1 MAPLSVRRV
10 AVTGASGLIGRAL
23 LPALRGHGWT
33 VVTVGRGAGSDVRWN
48 PAAGTIDPR
57 PLDGVE
63 AVVHLAGEPIAVRWS
78 GARRLAI
85 RDSRESGT
93 ALIARTLASFAER
106 PRVLVSASAVGFYGD
121 AGDAWLDEQH
131 ASGDEFLAT
140 VCVAWER
147 AADAARDAGI
157 RVVHPRIGIV
167 LAAAGGALA
176 KLAPV
181 FRLAVGGP
189 VGGGTQWMSWIT
201 RGDLV
206 RALLAMLDDA
216 TLAGAVNAV
225 SPQPVT
231 NAEFTRTLARV
242 LRRPAVIP
250 VPAMALRAAFG
261 DMARQTLLASQ
272 RVRPARLEAAGFHWE
287 QPSLEGALR
296 AALADGA

>member
-1 MAPLSVRRV
+1 MNARRI

-23 LPALRGHGWT
+23 LPALRGQGWH

-48 PAAGTIDPR
+48 PAAGTIDAR
-57 PLDGVE
+57 GLDGVE

-78 GARRLAI
+78 DARRRAI
-85 RDSRESGT
+85 RESRDAGT
-93 ALIARTLASFAER
+93 QLIARTLAGLAER

-121 AGDAWLDEQH
+121 GGDAWLDERQ
-131 ASGDEFLAT
+131 ASGGDFLAT

-147 AADAARDAGI
+147 AADVARDAGI

-167 LAAAGGALA
+167 LAADGGALE
-176 KLAPV
+176 KLAPL
-181 FRLAVGGP
+181 FRLALGGP

-206 RALLAMLDDA
+206 RALLTMLDDA

-231 NAEFTRTLARV
+231 NAEFTQTLGRV
-242 LRRPAVIP
+242 LHRPARIP
-250 VPAMALRAAFG
+250 VPAVVLRAVFG

-272 RVRPARLEAAGFHWE
+272 RVRPARLEQAGFHWE
-287 QPSLEGALR
+287 QPALDGALR
-296 AALADGA
+296 AVLRSGA